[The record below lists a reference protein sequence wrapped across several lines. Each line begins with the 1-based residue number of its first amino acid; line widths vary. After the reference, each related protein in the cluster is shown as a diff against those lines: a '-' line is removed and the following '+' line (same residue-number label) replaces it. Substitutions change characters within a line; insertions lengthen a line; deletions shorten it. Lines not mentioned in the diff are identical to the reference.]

1 MATPPLLKRLN
12 EETVLDTIRSG
23 APISRAEIAR
33 RAGISKPTV
42 SLALQAL
49 LGAGLVREAPAGPVG
64 PTYGAVYFEPV
75 AEAALILGIDL
86 GARFLRGALSD
97 LTGTI
102 RARHDVE
109 HGGVD
114 AERALDAI
122 VELRDALVRSAGL
135 SAELI
140 DETVVGIPGVVEP
153 VSGTVGLA
161 TNVPGLDGRHYAADL
176 EERLGERVTLEN
188 DVNLAAL
195 GERRLGV
202 AQGVDDFMFL
212 SVGTGLGAGLVL
224 RGELQRGHH
233 GAAGELDYVAVGL
246 EQEIDPCAAA
256 LSAFAQRIAGTAATR
271 LSSPYDA
278 RSIFAAARA
287 GDALARSVVKEEAR
301 RIALHIAPI
310 AAVTD
315 VGLVV
320 LGGGIG
326 ANAELLADVRP
337 LLATW
342 LPYPPRVEISSL
354 GDGAVL
360 MGAVAVGL
368 RSALDAVFVSRRA
381 RGAASR

>member
-1 MATPPLLKRLN
+1 MASMATPPLLKRLN
-12 EETVLDTIRSG
+12 EETVLETIRAG

-42 SLALQAL
+42 SLALRAL

-64 PTYGAVYFEPV
+64 PTYGAIYFEPV

-114 AERALDAI
+114 AERALGAI

-176 EERLGERVTLEN
+176 EGRLGERVTIEN

-246 EQEIDPCAAA
+246 EQAMDPCAAA
-256 LSAFAQRIAGTAATR
+256 LSDVAAELAADRSTV
-271 LSSPYDA
+271 LAPPFDT
-278 RSIFAAARA
+278 RSIFAAAR
-287 GDALARSVVKEEAR
+287 D
-301 RIALHIAPI
+301 
-310 AAVTD
+310 
-315 VGLVV
+315 
-320 LGGGIG
+320 
-326 ANAELLADVRP
+326 
-337 LLATW
+337 
-342 LPYPPRVEISSL
+342 
-354 GDGAVL
+354 GDG
-360 MGAVAVGL
+360 
-368 RSALDAVFVSRRA
+368 
-381 RGAASR
+381 

>member
-42 SLALQAL
+42 SLALRTL
-49 LGAGLVREAPAGPVG
+49 LEAGLVREAVDGPPG
-64 PTYGAVYFEPV
+64 PSYGALYFEPV
-75 AEAALILGIDL
+75 AEAALVLGIDL
-86 GARFLRGALSD
+86 GARFLRGAVSD
-97 LTGTI
+97 LTGEI

-109 HGGVD
+109 RAGAD
-114 AERALDAI
+114 ADSALAAI
-122 VELRDALVRSAGL
+122 VELRDSLARAAGL
-135 SAELI
+135 ATGLI
-140 DETVVGIPGVVEP
+140 DQVVVGVPGVVEERTGAI
-153 VSGTVGLA
+153 SLA
-161 TNVPGLDGRHYAADL
+161 MNVPGLDGRRYGADL
-176 EERLGERVTLEN
+176 EERLGVRVRVEN

-195 GERRLGV
+195 GEGRHGV
-202 AQGVDDFMFL
+202 ARGADAFVFL

-246 EQEIDPCAAA
+246 EQDVDPCATA
-256 LSAFAQRIAGTAATR
+256 LAGVAERLAQGATTT
-271 LSSPYDA
+271 LAPPFDA
-278 RSIFAAARA
+278 RSVFAAARS
-287 GDALARSVVKEEAR
+287 GDAVAREVVREEAR

-326 ANAELLADVRP
+326 ANAQLLDDVRP
-337 LLATW
+337 LLAKW

-360 MGAVAVGL
+360 MGALTVGL
-368 RSALDAVFVSRRA
+368 ESALDRVFVSRRSPA
-381 RGAASR
+381 

>member
-49 LGAGLVREAPAGPVG
+49 LGAGLVREAPSGPAG

-102 RARHDVE
+102 RARQDVE

-122 VELRDALVRSAGL
+122 VALRDALVRTAGL
-135 SAELI
+135 SPELI
-140 DETVVGIPGVVEP
+140 DETVVGIPGVVEQDT
-153 VSGTVGLA
+153 GAVGLA
-161 TNVPGLDGRHYAADL
+161 TNVPGLDGRRYAADL
-176 EERLGERVTLEN
+176 KERLGKRVALEN

-246 EQEIDPCAAA
+246 EQEIDPCASA
-256 LSAFAQRIAGTAATR
+256 LSAFARRIADGAPTQ

-287 GDALARSVVKEEAR
+287 GDTLARDVVREEAR

-337 LLATW
+337 LLAEW

-368 RSALDAVFVSRRA
+368 RSALDAVFVSRRG